1 MAGIVFRIDKKP
13 FSEEIEGVYAFCS
26 ECDPE
31 GVGGGPGV
39 LGQIPKCD
47 YWDRSS
53 DLVTEFDV
61 ESFAKYHRFCPTCG
75 KKINYSAR
83 ITTMITMLPLLLM
96 DIRPGKPLSQ
106 MTMAVRK

>member
-1 MAGIVFRIDKKP
+1 MAGIVLRIDKKP

-47 YWDRSS
+47 HWDRSD

-75 KKINYSAR
+75 KKINYSER
-83 ITTMITMLPLLLM
+83 MMKQNYL
-96 DIRPGKPLSQ
+96 K
-106 MTMAVRK
+106 

>member
-1 MAGIVFRIDKKP
+1 MAGIVLRIDKKP

-47 YWDRSS
+47 YWD
-53 DLVTEFDV
+53 
-61 ESFAKYHRFCPTCG
+61 
-75 KKINYSAR
+75 
-83 ITTMITMLPLLLM
+83 
-96 DIRPGKPLSQ
+96 
-106 MTMAVRK
+106 